1 MTNIVVYIFCFVI
14 FLFASGLTVIYYTNI
29 KFRKILYY
37 FNTYFAL
44 IIAVNNLIRLIPLTK
59 DNDQVETSTA
69 CKIQAFFLAFFD
81 KLMLTSMTSFSFI
94 WCYVILYKEEIKN
107 KNKERKLYV
116 FSNSFGG
123 IISFVCSLIFSIQ
136 GNTSDRSEFCYVD
149 TRNEVKQWL
158 DSIVTLI
165 LFIINLV
172 CFIIILTKIK
182 EMKRENREMVIKE
195 VYSYD
200 LKIFILGL
208 ILNIIIF
215 IYVFLLIIKKMP
227 FDNFAK
233 DIIYVLLSFCIDL
246 YIIVNEELIDYLR
259 KFFGCEKKDEA
270 NNANDKNMPLTGE
283 NNTNNE
289 ENNI

>member
-1 MTNIVVYIFCFVI
+1 MTNIVLYIFCFVI
-14 FLFASGLTVIYYTNI
+14 FLFASGLTVIYCTDI

-215 IYVFLLIIKKMP
+215 IYVFLLIIKKLP

-233 DIIYVLLSFCIDL
+233 DIIYVLLSFFIDL

>member
-1 MTNIVVYIFCFVI
+1 MTNIVLYIFCFVI
-14 FLFASGLTVIYYTNI
+14 FLFASGLTVIYCTDI

-69 CKIQAFFLAFFD
+69 CKIQAFILAFFD

-182 EMKRENREMVIKE
+182 EMKRENKEMVIKE

-215 IYVFLLIIKKMP
+215 IYVFLLIIKKLP

-233 DIIYVLLSFCIDL
+233 DIIYVLLSFFIDL

-270 NNANDKNMPLTGE
+270 NNDSDKNMPFTGE

>member
-1 MTNIVVYIFCFVI
+1 MTNIVLYIFCFVI
-14 FLFASGLTVIYYTNI
+14 FLFASGLTVIYCTDI

-172 CFIIILTKIK
+172 CFIIILTNIK

-215 IYVFLLIIKKMP
+215 IYVFLLIIKKLP

-233 DIIYVLLSFCIDL
+233 DIIYVLLSFFIDL

-283 NNTNNE
+283 NNTNN
-289 ENNI
+289 I

>member
-1 MTNIVVYIFCFVI
+1 MTNIFVYIFCFVI
-14 FLFASGLTVIYYTNI
+14 FLFASGLTVIYYTDI

-59 DNDQVETSTA
+59 DNDQIETSTA

-107 KNKERKLYV
+107 KNKERKLYI

-182 EMKRENREMVIKE
+182 EMKRENKEMVIKE

-215 IYVFLLIIKKMP
+215 IYVFLLIIKKLP

-233 DIIYVLLSFCIDL
+233 DIIYVLLSFFIDL

-270 NNANDKNMPLTGE
+270 NSDSDKNMPFTGE

>member
-1 MTNIVVYIFCFVI
+1 MTNIVLYIFCFVI
-14 FLFASGLTVIYYTNI
+14 FLFASGLTVIYCTDI

-107 KNKERKLYV
+107 KNKERTLYV

-215 IYVFLLIIKKMP
+215 IYVFLLIIKKLP
-227 FDNFAK
+227 FDNFFK
-233 DIIYVLLSFCIDL
+233 DLIYVFLSFCIDL

-259 KFFGCEKKDEA
+259 KCFRCEKKDEA
-270 NNANDKNMPLTGE
+270 NNDSDKNMPFTGE

>member
-1 MTNIVVYIFCFVI
+1 MTNIVLYIFCFVI
-14 FLFASGLTVIYYTNI
+14 FLFASGLTVIYCTDI

-182 EMKRENREMVIKE
+182 EMKRENKEMVIKK

-215 IYVFLLIIKKMP
+215 IYVFLLIIKKLP

-233 DIIYVLLSFCIDL
+233 DIIYVLLSFFIDL

-270 NNANDKNMPLTGE
+270 NSDSDKNMPFTGE